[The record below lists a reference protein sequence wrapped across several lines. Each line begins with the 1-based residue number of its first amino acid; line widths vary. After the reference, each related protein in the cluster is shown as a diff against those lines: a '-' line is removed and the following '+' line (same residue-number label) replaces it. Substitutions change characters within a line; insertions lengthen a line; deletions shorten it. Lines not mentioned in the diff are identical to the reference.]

1 MSINFNSICSNII
14 PAGTYKAVVT
24 DAKFRMSATGEA
36 SKDIVVTYTI
46 AEGPMAK
53 RTLMDTI
60 YEKAFSF
67 RLRPFLQ
74 ACKVDMNR
82 EFASAEDLFQYGLKE
97 AKGKTLTIEIGVR
110 AYNGRDY
117 NDVKSWSPLAG
128 STVSVEDVLKDFGD
142 VSEPKADAVKEQAEE
157 PILTDINI
165 TEDELPF

>member
-1 MSINFNSICSNII
+1 MAINFNSICSNLI
-14 PAGTYKAVVT
+14 PAGNYKAVVT
-24 DAKFRMSATGEA
+24 DAKFRMSATGDA

-53 RTLMDTI
+53 KTLMDTI

-97 AKGKTLTIEIGVR
+97 AKGKTLMLEIAVR
-110 AYNGRDY
+110 TYNGREY
-117 NDVKSWSPLAG
+117 NDVKGWSPLAG
-128 STVSVEDVLKDFGD
+128 STVSAEDVLKDFGE
-142 VSEPKADAVKEQAEE
+142 VSEPKAAPVAETSEE
-157 PILTDINI
+157 PVIDDIDI